1 MARRSRRLDHG
12 LAQSG
17 AQQHGGIDSP
27 PSQPPYSY
35 DRLAGAWEAI
45 GVADDSAMEEK
56 FVLEGG
62 RKQLADGSWCSTC
75 SGVSVPGDADKFV
88 IVDVQLVRGGPAITF
103 TQRYPDGVETR
114 WSALLSVDHSE
125 MLNGSWEGFEG
136 SFSCRRVV
144 TKSDKAAKARRI
156 TRPAEHALTEVTFG
170 GQTLRAM
177 DGSSLVAA
185 GGAGYEMGFDC
196 DVCSAEFGPA
206 GDWKVFHGG
215 RGNGCDLCEQC
226 ANKQRQRNIEV
237 EKNVDANA
245 EIVATGRPCSPPHQI
260 VFRIQF
266 AAGRYHE
273 RLWTPA
279 YCPWLQPM

>member
-1 MARRSRRLDHG
+1 
-12 LAQSG
+12 
-17 AQQHGGIDSP
+17 
-27 PSQPPYSY
+27 
-35 DRLAGAWEAI
+35 
-45 GVADDSAMEEK
+45 
-56 FVLEGG
+56 
-62 RKQLADGSWCSTC
+62 
-75 SGVSVPGDADKFV
+75 
-88 IVDVQLVRGGPAITF
+88 
-103 TQRYPDGVETR
+103 
-114 WSALLSVDHSE
+114 
-125 MLNGSWEGFEG
+125 
-136 SFSCRRVV
+136 
-144 TKSDKAAKARRI
+144 
-156 TRPAEHALTEVTFG
+156 
-170 GQTLRAM
+170 M

-185 GGAGYEMGFDC
+185 GGAAYEMGFVC
-196 DVCSAEFGPA
+196 DVCSAEVGPA

-226 ANKQRQRNIEV
+226 ANKQRQQNIEA